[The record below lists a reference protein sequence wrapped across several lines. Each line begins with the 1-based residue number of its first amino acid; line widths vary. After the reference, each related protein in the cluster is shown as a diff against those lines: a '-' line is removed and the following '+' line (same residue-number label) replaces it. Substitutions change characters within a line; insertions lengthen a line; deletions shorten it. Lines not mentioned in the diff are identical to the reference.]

1 MNWRFKE
8 VIRRLARL
16 GRRGRRSGGRESSE
30 KKNQEKPDA
39 IGEGSE
45 IRGRVKRVHPGGRIT
60 LGGRSLVEGI
70 LQTETDKAQIRMGEN
85 VYLGGGS
92 VVTSA
97 KSVDIEDDVLISY
110 RVLIMDHDSHS
121 LRYSDRK
128 NDLQN
133 WWHHGGH
140 DWSKIKSGSIV
151 IKKGAWLG
159 AGCMI
164 LKGVTIGEGAVVGAG
179 SVVTRDV
186 PPWTIVA
193 GNPARMLRELGED
206 ER

>member
-1 MNWRFKE
+1 MNWR
-8 VIRRLARL
+8 IRKLF
-16 GRRGRRSGGRESSE
+16 RRFTGSGKGVPRKRSLEILE
-30 KKNQEKPDA
+30 KKKREKPDI
-39 IGEGSE
+39 IGPGSE
-45 IRGRVKRVHPGGRIT
+45 IRGRLKRLKDGGRIEV
-60 LGGRSLVEGI
+60 GSHSLIEGL
-70 LQTETDKAQIRMGEN
+70 LQTETDRAQIRIGNN

-92 VVTSA
+92 MVSSA
-97 KSVDIEDDVLISY
+97 GSVEIEDDVLISY
-110 RVLIMDHDSHS
+110 RVVIMDHDSHS

-164 LKGVTIGEGAVVGAG
+164 LKGVTIGEGTVVGAG
-179 SVVTRDV
+179 SVVTKDV

-193 GNPARMLRELGED
+193 GNPARKIRELGED